1 MLYILALVVIAL
13 GLVKK
18 KSNIVFMAILL
29 LIWLM
34 FGWSS
39 ENADYL
45 IHLGRFNNYELTSIY
60 TEALYTMLMRCANY
74 AGLTYQQFLPLV
86 MLVYVTVIGFI
97 VKKESKAPAFVLAL
111 YMIFPA
117 CMEAVQVRYTLAS
130 ALVLLGFYFLFK
142 ENDKLGE
149 LKFVSM
155 VILAAFMHISTI
167 VFILFLLVKRLNKSR
182 TILYTA
188 ILSVIIYSSR
198 ASFVIN
204 LIGKLPGMAEKTSR
218 VLVSAANKYTM
229 ITVMKTAHR
238 CIVFFAVFMFL
249 LYLLKKWNEKYK
261 LELNISYIE
270 KMQKANI
277 ISLAI
282 LPLLFYSVDF
292 YRIQQTLSLLNY
304 CALSYYAVILP
315 EARNLV
321 QREFTEKISFVTTR
335 KRIGYVLGCV
345 GMAVLNLYYLVLNS
359 NNLFTVFKPFFEN
372 NLFFGGV
379 CKEKRNKRF
388 ENFIVQNSLSLK
400 FKSYFV

>member
-1 MLYILALVVIAL
+1 MLYILALAAIVL

-18 KSNIVFMAILL
+18 KSNIVFVAMLL

-34 FGWSS
+34 LGWSS
-39 ENADYL
+39 ENADYS
-45 IHLGRFNNYELTSIY
+45 IHLGRFNNYKLTSIY
-60 TEALYTMLMRCANY
+60 TEVLYTMLMRGANN

-86 MLVYVTVIGFI
+86 MLVYVAVIGFI

-130 ALVLLGFYFLFK
+130 TFVLLGFYFLFK
-142 ENDKLGE
+142 EDDKLGE
-149 LKFVSM
+149 LKFVCM
-155 VILAAFMHISTI
+155 VILATFMHISTS
-167 VFILFLLVKRLNKSR
+167 VFLLFLLVKRLNKSR
-182 TILYTA
+182 TILYTT
-188 ILSVIIYSSR
+188 IISVIIYSSR

-204 LIGKLPGMAEKTSR
+204 LIGKLPGMAEKTSM
-218 VLVSAANKYTM
+218 VLASAADKYTM
-229 ITVMKTAHR
+229 ITVIKTTYR
-238 CIVFFAVFMFL
+238 CLVFFVVFMFL

-261 LELNISYIE
+261 LELSISFIE
-270 KMQKANI
+270 KMWKVNI

-315 EARNLV
+315 EARNFT
-321 QREFTEKISFVTTR
+321 QREFKNNYFVTTR

-345 GMAVLNLYYLVLNS
+345 VMAVLNLYCLVLNS
-359 NNLFTVFKPFFEN
+359 NNIITVFKPFFEN

-379 CKEKRNKRF
+379 CKERRNTRF
-388 ENFIVQNSLSLK
+388 EDIVVQSSLSLK
-400 FKSYFV
+400 FYFV